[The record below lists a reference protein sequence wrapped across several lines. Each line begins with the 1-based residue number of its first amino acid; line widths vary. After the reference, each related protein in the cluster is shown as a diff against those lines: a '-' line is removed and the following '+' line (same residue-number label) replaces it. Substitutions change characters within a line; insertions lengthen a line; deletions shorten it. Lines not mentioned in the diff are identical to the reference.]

1 MMSSLRLVLL
11 RSWKK
16 HLTSR
21 SAPMATSSSID
32 PARVGIWTT
41 FIADIPDLKS

>member
-1 MMSSLRLVLL
+1 MMSSWRWLLL

-16 HLTSR
+16 HLTSW

-32 PARVGIWTT
+32 PRFGGIWTT